1 MATYLQNA
9 EYINWKTLEF
19 SKTDILV
26 KEGDKEGIDFF
37 PSGSRAPDDCICI
50 DCRGKYVTKAFV
62 NGHHHAYSALAMG
75 MPAPKK
81 SPKDFYEILKYI
93 WWNLDKNLDKELIE
107 ISALTTAMESAKNGV
122 SFVIDH
128 HASPFAIEDSL
139 EIIAKA
145 FDQVG
150 VSHLLCYETSDRDG
164 MDISEK
170 GLEETASYLQGN
182 QGLVGLHASFTV
194 SDDTFRK
201 AIIIANK
208 FNSGLHIHV
217 AEDEY
222 DQQYNLNKYHERVIP
237 RMKELGALQSPKTI
251 LGHCLHLNDAE
262 RNIVAYSKAWIA
274 QNTESNLNN
283 RVGFF
288 NSVGLGQNIMLG
300 TDGMHSDVLRSA
312 KTTFFV
318 GQNFDTVDY
327 PSAYKRFRNAH
338 TYLSSNGF
346 SGDSD
351 NNLVVLDY
359 NPRTAFSSENFYG
372 HFIFGL
378 EAKHVQHVI
387 SKGKL
392 IVKDRELTTVNEN
405 EIQKRARELSKVL
418 WKRMGHN

>member
-1 MATYLQNA
+1 MAIYLQNA
-9 EYINWKTLEF
+9 EFIDWKTLEF

-26 KEGDKEGIDFF
+26 KEGNKGEIDFF
-37 PSGSRAPDDCICI
+37 PTGSRIPDDCIPI
-50 DCRGKYVTKAFV
+50 DCTGKYVTKAFA

-81 SPKDFYEILKYI
+81 SPGNFHEILKYI
-93 WWNLDKNLDKELIE
+93 WWNLDKNLNKELIE
-107 ISALTTAMESAKNGV
+107 ISALTTAMESAKSGV
-122 SFVIDH
+122 SFIIDH
-128 HASPFAIEDSL
+128 HASPFAVEGSL

-145 FDQVG
+145 FDRVG
-150 VSHLLCYETSDRDG
+150 VSHLLCFETSDRDG
-164 MDISEK
+164 MGISEK
-170 GLEETASYLQGN
+170 GLDETSSYLQKH

-201 AIIIANK
+201 AIDIAGK

-222 DQQYNLNKYHERVIP
+222 DQQYNLHKYHKRVIT

-262 RNIVAYSKAWIA
+262 RNVVGHSKTWVV

-300 TDGMHSDVLRSA
+300 TDGMHSDMLRSA
-312 KTTFFV
+312 KAAFFV
-318 GQNFDTVDY
+318 GQNFDTIDY
-327 PSAYKRFRNAH
+327 PSAYKRFRNVH
-338 TYLSSNGF
+338 TYLKTNGF

-351 NNLVVLDY
+351 NNLVVMDY
-359 NPRTAFSSENFYG
+359 KPRTDFSQENFYG

-378 EAKHVQHVI
+378 EAKHIQHVI
-387 SKGKL
+387 SDGKL
-392 IVKDRELTTVNEN
+392 LVEDRKMITVNEN
-405 EIQKRARELSKVL
+405 EIIKQSRELSKVL
-418 WKRMGHN
+418 WKRMGK